1 MKKGGEKTKEGRG
14 KKGIAKEPGEVSE
27 RGALEWSV
35 KGLGER
41 KLAQ

>member
-1 MKKGGEKTKEGRG
+1 MTDEGKGGRG
-14 KKGIAKEPGEVSE
+14 KKGIAKETGEVSE